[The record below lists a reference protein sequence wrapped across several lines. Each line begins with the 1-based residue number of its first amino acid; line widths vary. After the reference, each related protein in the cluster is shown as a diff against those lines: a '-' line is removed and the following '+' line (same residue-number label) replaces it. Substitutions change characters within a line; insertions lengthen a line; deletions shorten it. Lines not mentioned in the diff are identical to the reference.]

1 MRVMRRFLILLAAIA
16 ISAGAYAQEN
26 IPLVESSDSDL
37 QGRFKV
43 AMDIPISEKVS
54 LTWGEQLRTKNSF
67 KDIDKILSSL
77 SVGYTPWKFLQL
89 GTEYAFVNETK
100 GSDWRTKHRLNID
113 ITEKATV
120 GRFELSLRERV
131 RMEFRGYEANK
142 YESPNPFTS
151 LRTRLKAAYKNP
163 SRWKPYAY
171 VEVYATLNSPA
182 KVYNYLTDPMERDN
196 YCNRVRIVLGSEMKI
211 NEKNKMDFHYMLN
224 LNRSYKAKYDA
235 SLGNLQSWALEKVAA
250 HVICVDYK
258 FSL

>member
-1 MRVMRRFLILLAAIA
+1 MRKFWVLMAAIA
-16 ISAGAYAQEN
+16 ISVGAFAQQN
-26 IPLVESSDSDL
+26 IPLVESEDSDL

-43 AMDIPISEKVS
+43 AMDIPISEKVK
-54 LTWGEQLRTKNSF
+54 LTWGEQLRVKDSF
-67 KDIDKILSSL
+67 GSMDKILSSL
-77 SVGYTPWKFLQL
+77 TVGYTPWNFLQL
-89 GTEYAFVNETK
+89 GTEYAFVNEKK
-100 GSDWRTKHRLNID
+100 GDDWRTKHRWNID

-151 LRTRLKAAYKNP
+151 LRTRLKVAYKNQ

-182 KVYNYLTDPMERDN
+182 KVDNYLRDALTRDN
-196 YCNRVRIVLGSEMKI
+196 YCNRVRLVFGSEMKI
-211 NEKNKMDFHYMLN
+211 NEKNKMDFHYMIN
-224 LNRSYKAKYDA
+224 FNRSYKAKYDA

>member
-1 MRVMRRFLILLAAIA
+1 MRKFWVLMAAIV
-16 ISAGAYAQEN
+16 ISVGAFAQQN
-26 IPLVESSDSDL
+26 IPLVESEDSDL

-43 AMDIPISEKVS
+43 AMDIPISEKVK
-54 LTWGEQLRTKNSF
+54 LTWGEQLRVKDSF
-67 KDIDKILSSL
+67 GSMDKILSSL
-77 SVGYTPWKFLQL
+77 TVGYTPWNFLQL
-89 GTEYAFVNETK
+89 GTEYAFVNEKK
-100 GSDWRTKHRLNID
+100 GDDWRTKHRWNID

-151 LRTRLKAAYKNP
+151 LRTRLKVAYKNQ
-163 SRWKPYAY
+163 SRWKPYTY

-182 KVYNYLTDPMERDN
+182 KVDNYLRDALTRDN
-196 YCNRVRIVLGSEMKI
+196 YCNRVRLVFGSEMKI
-211 NEKNKMDFHYMLN
+211 NEKNKMDFHYMIN
-224 LNRSYKAKYDA
+224 FNRSYKAKYDA

>member
-1 MRVMRRFLILLAAIA
+1 MRKFWILMAAIA
-16 ISAGAYAQEN
+16 ISVGAFAQQN
-26 IPLVESSDSDL
+26 IPLVESEDSDL

-43 AMDIPISEKVS
+43 AMDIPISEKVK
-54 LTWGEQLRTKNSF
+54 LTWGEQLRVKDSF
-67 KDIDKILSSL
+67 GSMDKILSSL
-77 SVGYTPWKFLQL
+77 TVGYTPWNFLQL
-89 GTEYAFVNETK
+89 GTEYAFVNEKK
-100 GSDWRTKHRLNID
+100 GDDWRTKHRWNID

-131 RMEFRGYEANK
+131 RMEFRGYKANK

-151 LRTRLKAAYKNP
+151 LRTRLKVAYKNQ
-163 SRWKPYAY
+163 SRWKPYTY

-196 YCNRVRIVLGSEMKI
+196 YCNRVRLVFGSEMKI
-211 NEKNKMDFHYMLN
+211 NEKNKMDFHYMIN
-224 LNRSYKAKYDA
+224 FNRSYKTSYDKV
-235 SLGNLQSWALEKVAA
+235 SGDLKSWGLEKLCA

>member
-1 MRVMRRFLILLAAIA
+1 MRKFWVLMAAVA
-16 ISAGAYAQEN
+16 ISVGAFAQQN
-26 IPLVESSDSDL
+26 IPLVESEDSDL

-43 AMDIPISEKVS
+43 AMDIPISEKVK
-54 LTWGEQLRTKNSF
+54 LTWGEQLRVKDSF
-67 KDIDKILSSL
+67 GSMDKILSSL
-77 SVGYTPWKFLQL
+77 TVGYTPWNFLQL
-89 GTEYAFVNETK
+89 GTEYAFVNEKK
-100 GSDWRTKHRLNID
+100 GDDWRTKHRWNID

-151 LRTRLKAAYKNP
+151 LRTRLKVAYKNQ
-163 SRWKPYAY
+163 SRWKPYTY

-182 KVYNYLTDPMERDN
+182 KVDNYLRDALTRDN
-196 YCNRVRIVLGSEMKI
+196 YCNRVRLVFGSEMKI
-211 NEKNKMDFHYMLN
+211 NEKNKMDFHYMIN
-224 LNRSYKAKYDA
+224 FNRSYKAKYDA

>member
-1 MRVMRRFLILLAAIA
+1 MRKFWVLMAAVA
-16 ISAGAYAQEN
+16 ISVGAFAQQN
-26 IPLVESSDSDL
+26 IPLVESEDSDL

-43 AMDIPISEKVS
+43 AMDIPISEKVK
-54 LTWGEQLRTKNSF
+54 LTWGEQLRVKDSF
-67 KDIDKILSSL
+67 GSMDKILSSL
-77 SVGYTPWKFLQL
+77 TVGYTPWNFLQL
-89 GTEYAFVNETK
+89 GTEYAFVNEKK
-100 GSDWRTKHRLNID
+100 GDDWRTKHRWNID

-120 GRFELSLRERV
+120 GRFEFSLRERV

-151 LRTRLKAAYKNP
+151 LRTRLKVAYKNQ
-163 SRWKPYAY
+163 SRWKPYTY

-196 YCNRVRIVLGSEMKI
+196 YCNRVRLVFGSEMKI
-211 NEKNKMDFHYMLN
+211 NEKNKMDFHYMIN
-224 LNRSYKAKYDA
+224 FNRSYKTSYDA

>member
-1 MRVMRRFLILLAAIA
+1 MRKFWVLMAAIA
-16 ISAGAYAQEN
+16 ISVGAFAQQN
-26 IPLVESSDSDL
+26 IPLVESEDSDL

-43 AMDIPISEKVS
+43 AMDIPISEKVK
-54 LTWGEQLRTKNSF
+54 LTWGEQLRVKDSF
-67 KDIDKILSSL
+67 GSMDKILSSL
-77 SVGYTPWKFLQL
+77 TVGYTPWNFLQL
-89 GTEYAFVNETK
+89 GTEYAFVNEKK
-100 GSDWRTKHRLNID
+100 GDDWRTKHRWNID

-151 LRTRLKAAYKNP
+151 LRTRLKVAYKNQ
-163 SRWKPYAY
+163 SRWKPYTY

-182 KVYNYLTDPMERDN
+182 KVDNYLRDALSRDN
-196 YCNRVRIVLGSEMKI
+196 YCNRVRLVFGSEMKI
-211 NEKNKMDFHYMLN
+211 NEKNKMDFHYMIN
-224 LNRSYKAKYDA
+224 FNRSYKAKYDA